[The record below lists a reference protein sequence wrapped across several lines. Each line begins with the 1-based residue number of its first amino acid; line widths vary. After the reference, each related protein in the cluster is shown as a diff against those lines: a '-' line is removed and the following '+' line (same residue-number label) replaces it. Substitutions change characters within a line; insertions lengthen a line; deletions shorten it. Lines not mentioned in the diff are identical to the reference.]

1 MLADNKVREQVNIE
15 SPEMW
20 ESGML
25 YWSLWGKMCK
35 YETPKNIQSV
45 YWAQYRLMQSN
56 TIVMQWIAP
65 QIREAPILKFWA
77 DIEY

>member
-25 YWSLWGKMCK
+25 LLIPVGENVQIWDTEKHVVSVPS
-35 YETPKNIQSV
+35 TVPSNAIQYNSDAV
-45 YWAQYRLMQSN
+45 NSTSN
-56 TIVMQWIAP
+56 
-65 QIREAPILKFWA
+65 
-77 DIEY
+77 

>member
-25 YWSLWGKMCK
+25 LLIPVGENVQIWDTEKHIVSVLS
-35 YETPKNIQSV
+35 TVPSNAIQYNSDAV
-45 YWAQYRLMQSN
+45 NSTSN
-56 TIVMQWIAP
+56 
-65 QIREAPILKFWA
+65 
-77 DIEY
+77 